1 MRIVLASGSPRRKE
15 LMEMLGVKELAV
27 IPAEGEEIAVPGR
40 GPEETV
46 KALSAAKAAEVAL
59 KCAAEDVIIAAD
71 TIVWLDGEILGKPR
85 DREDAAA
92 MLRKLSGRE
101 HAVYS
106 GVSVMRFGRM
116 ISEVE
121 ETKVSFRLLTEAEI
135 GAYVD
140 TAEPMDKAG
149 AYAAQGKASLF
160 VSGISG
166 DFFNVMGLPLCRLGR
181 MLNKV
186 GVKLL

>member
-15 LMEMLGVKELAV
+15 LMEMLGVEDMAV
-27 IPAEGEEIAVPGR
+27 IPAKGEEIAVPGR

-46 KALSAAKAAEVAL
+46 MALSAAKAAEVAA
-59 KCAAEDVIIAAD
+59 KCSAEDVIVAAD
-71 TIVWLDGEILGKPR
+71 TIVWLDGEILGKPS
-85 DREDAAA
+85 DRADAVS

-101 HAVYS
+101 HTVYS
-106 GVSVMRFGRM
+106 GVAVMRLGTV

-121 ETKVSFRLLTEAEI
+121 TTKVFFRALTDAEI
-135 GAYVD
+135 AAYVD
-140 TAEPMDKAG
+140 TDEPMDKAG

-181 MLNKV
+181 MLIKV
-186 GVKLL
+186 GVNLI